1 LIVSVHAPYGVLD
14 FDGPPPPPSKLGG
27 LLLDQV
33 GIYPG
38 SLGNYGGVDKNVPV
52 VTVELKHAID
62 PPSAKELDRMWQDLM
77 EWIDKRLLKS
87 NIKTTDSSEV
97 PVANEKN
104 EVADK
109 ADSATKSPAKIAAK
123 AAMQRQ

>member
-1 LIVSVHAPYGVLD
+1 
-14 FDGPPPPPSKLGG
+14 
-27 LLLDQV
+27 
-33 GIYPG
+33 
-38 SLGNYGGVDKNVPV
+38 VDKNVPV